1 MHRERLMQDVSITW
15 HSTNDSSSSSFS
27 PRFSSRP
34 SLSTRIHFREFS
46 WEPHLHR
53 HRCPQLQCLEPEEGA
68 ARSATPSQ
76 VNFANRHAR
85 TASRPSF
92 SARIRFREFH
102 GNHICIV
109 TDVLSYSVSNLKKE
123 LLDPRLPLKF
133 ILRIVKHVL
142 KALEY
147 LHHICRV
154 IHSGAVELMHQ
165 SIFNF

>member
-76 VNFANRHAR
+76 VYFANRQAR
-85 TASRPSF
+85 PE
-92 SARIRFREFH
+92 SARISTPH
-102 GNHICIV
+102 MP
-109 TDVLSYSVSNLKKE
+109 SYPSWCGRTNASINLKFLIKT
-123 LLDPRLPLKF
+123 PSSRLEAFKYPSCHPMLT
-133 ILRIVKHVL
+133 R
-142 KALEY
+142 
-147 LHHICRV
+147 
-154 IHSGAVELMHQ
+154 S
-165 SIFNF
+165 